1 MAIFGK
7 DNPILSAGR
16 HAIDGIRSHEL
27 LGYLGP
33 AFLVTV
39 GFIDP
44 GNWATNIA
52 GGSDF
57 GYTLLWVITL
67 STIILILFQSLAARL
82 GIVTELSLAQNVRL
96 YFKRPVANALGV
108 TAIIANSATDLAE
121 FLGAAIGLNI
131 LFHIPIP
138 IAAVISGLLV
148 FGLVGLQQKHGF
160 HLIEH
165 LILVFISIIGFCYV
179 VELYL
184 VKPDWLAA
192 ARSSVVPSIN
202 SKSIYIAMGMLGAVI
217 MPHNIYLHSD
227 VIQHRDWSGTEAR
240 KEKLFRF
247 ELADTVLAMGAG
259 WMINCAMIV
268 VAAAVFFFRGMH
280 ITSIQQAAAT
290 LTPLVGGLSSLLFA
304 IALLASG
311 LSSSMTATLASV
323 SVVTGYLG
331 RDVNF
336 IASRIVTMSPALIVI
351 AIWPRNAFEL
361 MILSQVILSLQ
372 LPFTMV
378 PLLLLTSS
386 RDVMGR
392 YASRP
397 IVQAIGWV
405 FSMIII
411 GLNFLLLVQVF
422 GGRF

>member
-1 MAIFGK
+1 MAFNNERERFISVSK
-7 DNPILSAGR
+7 Y
-16 HAIDGIRSHEL
+16 AIDGIRSHEL
-27 LGYLGP
+27 LQYLGP

-67 STIILILFQSLAARL
+67 STIILILFQFLAARL
-82 GIVTELSLAQNVRL
+82 GIVTELSLAQNIRTH
-96 YFKRPVANALGV
+96 YRRPVAVFLGI
-108 TAIIANSATDLAE
+108 TAILANVATDLAE
-121 FLGAAIGLNI
+121 FLGAAIGLKL
-131 LFHIPIP
+131 LFGIPTP
-138 IAAVISGLLV
+138 IAAPIAGLLV
-148 FGLVGLQQKHGF
+148 FGLVGLQRRGF

-165 LILVFISIIGFCYV
+165 TIIGFISIIGFCYV

-192 ARSSVVPSIN
+192 ARHSVVPQIN

-227 VIQHRDWSGTEAR
+227 VIQHRDWSGPAAR
-240 KEKLFRF
+240 KEKLFTF
-247 ELADTVLAMGAG
+247 ELIDTILAMGAG
-259 WMINCAMIV
+259 WLINSAMII
-268 VAAAVFFFRGMH
+268 VAAAVFFFRGLH
-280 ITSIQQAAAT
+280 IASIEQAQAT
-290 LTPLVGGLSSLLFA
+290 LTPLVGGLSGLLFA
-304 IALLASG
+304 VALLASG

-336 IASRIVTMSPALIVI
+336 VLSRLVTMSPALIII
-351 AIWPRNAFEL
+351 AFGFDAFKL
-361 MILSQVILSLQ
+361 LILSQVILSIQ

-378 PLLLLTSS
+378 PLLLLTGN
-386 RDVMGR
+386 RKIMGR
-392 YASRP
+392 YTNRR
-397 IVQAIGWV
+397 IIQAAGWLFAAV
-405 FSMIII
+405 II
-411 GLNFLLLVQVF
+411 GLNILLLYQTF